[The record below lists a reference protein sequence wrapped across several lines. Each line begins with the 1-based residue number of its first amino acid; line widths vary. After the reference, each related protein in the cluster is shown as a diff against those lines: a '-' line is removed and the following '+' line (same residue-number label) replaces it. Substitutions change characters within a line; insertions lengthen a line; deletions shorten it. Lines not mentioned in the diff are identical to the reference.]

1 MANDPERFDTML
13 LAMAQQHEGGVKD
26 LLNTIVSF
34 LARKTDFFTGGKG
47 GEWEKVVK
55 DTFYGYAKKAQD
67 EANKIKKEKDEAE
80 KRLKDI
86 QQKKEQERMAQDFE
100 PASVTEV
107 SEQEAEKLQEDI
119 DKEKKSKTEIGS
131 GDGSSSTE
139 AEKAEPEEEEEDPK
153 EKGKLKPNAGNG
165 CDLEHYRWTQTLE
178 EVELRVPLRQVL
190 RPRDLTVT
198 IGKRHLKIGIK
209 GQPLI
214 IDGELDSDVKV
225 EDSTWVLQDGRNLLI
240 NLEKVNKMNWWGRL
254 VTTDPE
260 ISTRKINPE
269 PSKLS
274 DLDGETR
281 GLVEKM
287 MYDQRQKEMGLPT
300 SDDQKKQDVLKK
312 FMQQHPE
319 MDFSKCKFN

>member
-1 MANDPERFDTML
+1 MANDPERFDSML

-26 LLNTIVSF
+26 LLSTIVGF
-34 LARKTDFFTGGKG
+34 LARKTDFFTGGKD

-55 DTFYGYAKKAQD
+55 DTFYTHAKKARD
-67 EANKIKKEKDEAE
+67 EAEKIKKEKDEAE

-86 QQKKEQERMAQDFE
+86 QQRKEQERLAQDFE
-100 PASVTEV
+100 PATVTEITD
-107 SEQEAEKLQEDI
+107 QEAAKMQEDI
-119 DKEKKSKTEIGS
+119 EKDNKNKSELGAGEGASSDKENDSIPDE
-131 GDGSSSTE
+131 DD
-139 AEKAEPEEEEEDPK
+139 DPK

-165 CDLEHYRWTQTLE
+165 CDLENYRWTQTLE
-178 EVELRVPLRQVL
+178 EVELRVPLRQVV
-190 RPRDLTVT
+190 RPRDLTV
-198 IGKRHLKIGIK
+198 IINKRHLKVGIK

-214 IDGELDSDVKV
+214 IDGELDADVKV
-225 EDSTWVLQDGRNLLI
+225 EESTWVLQDGRNLLV

-300 SDDQKKQDVLKK
+300 SDEQKKQDVLKK
-312 FMQQHPE
+312 FMEQHPE